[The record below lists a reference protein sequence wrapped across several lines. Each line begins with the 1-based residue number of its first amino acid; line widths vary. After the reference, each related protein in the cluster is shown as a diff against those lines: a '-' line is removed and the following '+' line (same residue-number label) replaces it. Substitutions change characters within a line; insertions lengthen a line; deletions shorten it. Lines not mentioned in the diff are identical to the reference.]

1 MLLGGAPE
9 AEVLPVRVSDRVVL
23 LRTSALAAGLQ
34 YAADSG
40 CDVITLSMGGLP
52 SRLWGEVVDKLYER
66 GVCICAAAG
75 NHFGSTPPRVLV
87 YPARFPRVIAVC
99 GVMADQRPY
108 ADLDGLVLEGSF
120 GPDSVMGQAIA
131 AYIPNIPWPQFGCQ
145 ARVRLDG
152 EGTSAATPQVAA
164 AAALWFENHKQRLS
178 SGGSGV
184 SIHPYLLHRRCDEA
198 SKSAKHVLT
207 MIIRALDYL
216 PPVDVTFF
224 EFLRAIIT
232 ADLDLVPDDRLNYR
246 VALIDAFRRRGI
258 YPKDG
263 SNQTSAAGR
272 TLSVETLRW
281 RSPDPTRRPK
291 NWDAIEASYMEIARS
306 LKPYADQ
313 HLYLKERGK
322 RFSRK
327 IVRQQ
332 RLKEQFQDA
341 FKEVPDFARE
351 ENPSASTEP
360 ATWVPRPCG
369 SDELFARPSATTSI
383 TRPAKFRHPDR
394 YPASGPRDLVRYA
407 VAAEQWPSTTQR
419 RAVEIERRAIRAG
432 VAVVDDVTALRATPN
447 PTTRPPRHTALAQT
461 GQSRR
466 CCGREIIGRAAK
478 GAASPPGRVPA
489 RSRGRPS
496 DPRSARPRQQGG
508 WRCGVPRWCPSA
520 LRHCV
525 AVINITSSSYS
536 FQPKI
541 DSSISTSLVGSEPST
556 AAVAGAPT
564 LAHFRLAP
572 SSPAPV
578 RSIAL
583 ARHSARSNFGCSDAT
598 SSGGYVMRILRL
610 RRGPLPFASRTA
622 HGIAAVVAAC
632 RLRGGIL
639 PAAGARPVPRLRR
652 MCSPVRRS
660 RAARVP
666 VPSLRVRRRRNGT
679 DVHVGAD
686 TGTGVEVDAG
696 M

>member
-224 EFLRAIIT
+224 EFLRAVIT

-351 ENPSASTEP
+351 VGLNPDHDFEVEELRTAMRIGPDGENIPQVLISLTQTLQVRRDEQSYRFPGGSTLIIDLTIP
-360 ATWVPRPCG
+360 A
-369 SDELFARPSATTSI
+369 
-383 TRPAKFRHPDR
+383 
-394 YPASGPRDLVRYA
+394 VRYCVSKNVDNTA
-407 VAAEQWPSTTQR
+407 TRKRTAEFFAQAQRDPLHALFFLPDPSR
-419 RAVEIERRAIRAG
+419 
-432 VAVVDDVTALRATPN
+432 
-447 PTTRPPRHTALAQT
+447 
-461 GQSRR
+461 
-466 CCGREIIGRAAK
+466 
-478 GAASPPGRVPA
+478 
-489 RSRGRPS
+489 
-496 DPRSARPRQQGG
+496 
-508 WRCGVPRWCPSA
+508 
-520 LRHCV
+520 
-525 AVINITSSSYS
+525 
-536 FQPKI
+536 
-541 DSSISTSLVGSEPST
+541 
-556 AAVAGAPT
+556 
-564 LAHFRLAP
+564 
-572 SSPAPV
+572 
-578 RSIAL
+578 
-583 ARHSARSNFGCSDAT
+583 
-598 SSGGYVMRILRL
+598 
-610 RRGPLPFASRTA
+610 PFAA
-622 HGIAAVVAAC
+622 LHQ
-632 RLRGGIL
+632 L
-639 PAAGARPVPRLRR
+639 
-652 MCSPVRRS
+652 S
-660 RAARVP
+660 RA
-666 VPSLRVRRRRNGT
+666 L
-679 DVHVGAD
+679 
-686 TGTGVEVDAG
+686 
-696 M
+696 